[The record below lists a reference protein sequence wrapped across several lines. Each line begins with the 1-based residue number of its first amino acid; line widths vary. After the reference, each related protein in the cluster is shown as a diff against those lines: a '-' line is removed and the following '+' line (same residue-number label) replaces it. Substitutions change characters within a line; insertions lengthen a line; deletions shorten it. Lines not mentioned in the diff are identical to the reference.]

1 MGNFPKHNSTFT
13 PPAARPPSGLTR
25 LEAHQQQRNT
35 PLNPSTIAFAAGL
48 GLSLAGCDAA
58 ISPTQIA
65 NVACIGAQA
74 GAAVA
79 VTVTAD
85 ANANAGLNATN
96 AAAQAQGTASAIG
109 KTVADACPIIVT
121 GVNAINSASKT
132 SLSAGK

>member
-1 MGNFPKHNSTFT
+1 
-13 PPAARPPSGLTR
+13 LTR

-79 VTVTAD
+79 VTMTAD
-85 ANANAGLNATN
+85 ANAGLNATN

-121 GVNAINSASKT
+121 GVNAINSASKA